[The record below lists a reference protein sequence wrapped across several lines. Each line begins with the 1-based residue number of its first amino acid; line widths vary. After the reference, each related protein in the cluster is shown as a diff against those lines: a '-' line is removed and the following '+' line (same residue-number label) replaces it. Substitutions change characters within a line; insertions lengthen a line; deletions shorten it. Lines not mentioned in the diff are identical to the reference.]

1 MACHKPS
8 ASART
13 CVYYLTYTQDKLI
26 KVRKELN
33 MIEYNSKIVRF
44 EDHIE
49 IIRYGVSRTRVPTEQ
64 NNKKTMKLVDNE
76 EAQKQRAI
84 EQAYRIKRK
93 IKYYCQANAFDL
105 FWTLTLNDNKVNA
118 KNYEYS
124 RKRLQAWL
132 KYQREKY
139 GKFDYL
145 FIPELH
151 KSGRIHFHG
160 VTGDLSPPLLE
171 ARYPRSKRLIKKKGI
186 QIYNA
191 ENWQNGFSTVSKIQN
206 KEKSAN
212 YLSKYITKELIEM
225 PSAFHQPRYFVSR
238 GLKQPEIS
246 YEKLSDNYF
255 SDFTPSFV
263 VGEKILINNEFE
275 ADVSIYRIDI
285 SEDGKLLQNSPPETV
300 WKLKQTKSPDGNQDF
315 QK

>member
-1 MACHKPS
+1 M
-8 ASART
+8 
-13 CVYYLTYTQDKLI
+13 V
-26 KVRKELN
+26 
-33 MIEYNSKIVRF
+33 EYNSKIIKF
-44 EDHIE
+44 DDHIE
-49 IIRYGVSRTRVPTEQ
+49 IIRYGANRTKSSAKQSNSKQVL
-64 NNKKTMKLVDNE
+64 KCIDVDE
-76 EAQKQRAI
+76 EAQKQRTL

-93 IKYYCQANAFDL
+93 IKYYCQANDFDL

-118 KNYEYS
+118 KNYVYS
-124 RKRLQAWL
+124 RRRLQAWL

-160 VTGDLSPPLLE
+160 VTGRLTPPLVE
-171 ARYPRSKRLIKKKGI
+171 AHYPKSKRLIKKKGI

-191 ENWQNGFSTVSKIQN
+191 ENWQNGFNTVSKIQN

-212 YLSKYITKELIEM
+212 YITKYITKELIEM
-225 PSAFHQPRYFVSR
+225 PSAFNQARYFVSR

-246 YEKLSDNYF
+246 YAELTDRYF
-255 SDFTPSFV
+255 QDFKPSFV
-263 VGEKILINNEFE
+263 VGERNSLKNKFE
-275 ADVSIYRIDI
+275 ADISIYRIDI
-285 SEDGKLLQNSPPETV
+285 SEDGEMFQNSLLETV

-315 QK
+315 KK

>member
-1 MACHKPS
+1 MA
-8 ASART
+8 
-13 CVYYLTYTQDKLI
+13 
-26 KVRKELN
+26 
-33 MIEYNSKIVRF
+33 EYNSKIIRF
-44 EDHIE
+44 DNHIE
-49 IIRYGVSRTRVPTEQ
+49 IIRYGENRIRVSSENNNANRVLKRSE
-64 NNKKTMKLVDNE
+64 VDE
-76 EAQKQRAI
+76 EAQRKRTL

-93 IKYYCQANAFDL
+93 IKYYCLSNSFDL

-139 GKFDYL
+139 GKFNYL

-160 VTGDLSPPLLE
+160 VTGDLSPHLVE
-171 ARYPRSKRLIKKKGI
+171 ARSSKSNRLIKKSGI

-191 ENWQNGFSTVSKIQN
+191 ENWQNGFSTVSKIQS
-206 KEKSAN
+206 KERAAN
-212 YLSKYITKELIEM
+212 YITKYITKELIDI
-225 PSAFHQPRYFVSR
+225 PSAFNQPRYFVSR

-246 YEKLSDNYF
+246 YDELSDNYF
-255 SDFTPSFV
+255 KDFKPSFV
-263 VGEKILINNEFE
+263 VGERNLIDNEFE
-275 ADVSIYRIDI
+275 ADVSIYRLDI
-285 SEDGKLLQNSPPETV
+285 SELGEIIQNATTETV
-300 WKLKQTKSPDGNQDF
+300 WKLRKIKSPDGNQGS